1 MSGAKQ
7 YERAREHM
15 EQLLRAEEPPEPR
28 WDAIERELFARI
40 EEPAPVRRAAPPR
53 RSPLGRA
60 LGFAA
65 AAAAIAFAILAAGR
79 SAPPVAV
86 APAPPRARDLAEI
99 PRAPGAA
106 DDLDF
111 RALRPGDSVET
122 AAYAVSFADVGSV
135 RWTLLPDSR
144 AVVRAVGA
152 AGVGHVIAL
161 ERGSVRADVV
171 TRAPEEG
178 LVEAFAVEVDGT
190 RVAVHGTLFTVTRL
204 DGRVEVDVEHGT
216 VAVGPAAYRG
226 ATTARLLVG
235 PSRGTFSLDGGRDAR
250 LLQRPAEQDSA
261 PAAASPPPP
270 APPPAPPQPATADAH
285 PPSGSAAAAGVVA
298 HDEERAAP
306 AASSVAEPI
315 APPPAEPPPAEPAST
330 YAEPAAAPPSVA
342 PPPAAQPSA
351 AAPAAVAQQASP
363 PPVLTPA
370 SVQSLLSSCFA
381 RETAG
386 GSTSVRRSI
395 VSTLR
400 ISVRPD
406 GRVAGVRFDPPLRPA
421 LQACAEGLYRGRFA
435 GGPRQIE
442 IPLTIED

>member
-40 EEPAPVRRAAPPR
+40 EKPAPIRRAAPAQ

-79 SAPPVAV
+79 SAPPVV
-86 APAPPRARDLAEI
+86 ATSTPPRARDVADI
-99 PRAPGAA
+99 PRAAGGAGMA
-106 DDLDF
+106 GDLDF

-122 AAYAVSFADVGSV
+122 AAHSVSFNDVGSV
-135 RWTLLPDSR
+135 RWTLLPNSR
-144 AVVRAVGA
+144 AVVRAVGT

-250 LLQRPAEQDSA
+250 LLQRPAQPDSA
-261 PAAASPPPP
+261 PSVAPPEPSPPPALPRPTTASAHPPNGAAAVPAVGAASDEPAAATASAVAEPLP
-270 APPPAPPQPATADAH
+270 APPA
-285 PPSGSAAAAGVVA
+285 
-298 HDEERAAP
+298 EL
-306 AASSVAEPI
+306 ASAEP
-315 APPPAEPPPAEPAST
+315 ASAEPAST
-330 YAEPAAAPPSVA
+330 ASALTASAPV
-342 PPPAAQPSA
+342 A
-351 AAPAAVAQQASP
+351 AAPAPEPQVASAP
-363 PPVLTPA
+363 PALTPA
-370 SVQSLLSSCFA
+370 SVQAMLSSCFA

-386 GSTSVRRSI
+386 SSSSVRKSV

-406 GRVAGVRFDPPLRPA
+406 GSVASMRFNPPLRPA

-435 GGPRQIE
+435 EGPRQLD

>member
-40 EEPAPVRRAAPPR
+40 EKPAPVRRAAPPQ

-79 SAPPVAV
+79 SAPPVA
-86 APAPPRARDLAEI
+86 ATSTPPRARDVAEI
-99 PRAPGAA
+99 PRAAGDAGMA
-106 DDLDF
+106 GDLDF

-122 AAYAVSFADVGSV
+122 AAHSVSFTDVGSV
-135 RWTLLPDSR
+135 RWTLLPNSR
-144 AVVRAVGA
+144 AVVRAVGT

-250 LLQRPAEQDSA
+250 LLQRPAQPDSA
-261 PAAASPPPP
+261 PPVAPPEPSRPP
-270 APPPAPPQPATADAH
+270 ALPRPTTASAH
-285 PPSGSAAAAGVVA
+285 PPSGAAALAAVGA
-298 HDEERAAP
+298 ASDEP
-306 AASSVAEPI
+306 AAASASAVAEPLP
-315 APPPAEPPPAEPAST
+315 PPPAELASAEPAST
-330 YAEPAAAPPSVA
+330 TSAPVAAAPV
-342 PPPAAQPSA
+342 A
-351 AAPAAVAQQASP
+351 AAPASEPQVASAP
-363 PPVLTPA
+363 PAFTPA
-370 SVQSLLSSCFA
+370 SVQSMLSSCFA
-381 RETAG
+381 RESAG
-386 GSTSVRRSI
+386 SSSSVRKSI

-406 GRVAGVRFDPPLRPA
+406 GSVASMRFNPPLRPS

-435 GGPRQIE
+435 EGPRQLD
-442 IPLTIED
+442 IPLIIED

>member
-1 MSGAKQ
+1 
-7 YERAREHM
+7 M

-40 EEPAPVRRAAPPR
+40 EKPAPVRRAAPRERP
-53 RSPLGRA
+53 PLGRA

-86 APAPPRARDLAEI
+86 TSAPPRARDLAEI

-111 RALRPGDSVET
+111 RALRPGDSIET

-135 RWTLLPDSR
+135 RWTLLPNSR

-152 AGVGHVIAL
+152 AGVGHVVAL

-226 ATTARLLVG
+226 ATTAHLLVG

-250 LLQRPAEQDSA
+250 LLQRPAEHDSA
-261 PAAASPPPP
+261 PAVASPAP
-270 APPPAPPQPATADAH
+270 APPSALPRPATAGAR
-285 PPSGSAAAAGVVA
+285 PSSGPAAVAAAAA
-298 HDEERAAP
+298 HEDEPAAP
-306 AASSVAEPI
+306 AASSIAEPI
-315 APPPAEPPPAEPAST
+315 ASPPTEPAPIAAAPS
-330 YAEPAAAPPSVA
+330 ASEPAAVEPVPEPQPASAPPA
-342 PPPAAQPSA
+342 
-351 AAPAAVAQQASP
+351 
-363 PPVLTPA
+363 LTPA
-370 SVQSLLSSCFA
+370 SVQSTLSSCFA

-386 GSTSVRRSI
+386 GSSLIRRSI

-400 ISVRPD
+400 VSVRPD
-406 GRVAGVRFDPPLRPA
+406 GSVAGVRFDPPLRPA
-421 LQACAEGLYRGRFA
+421 LQACAEGLYRGRFE

>member
-28 WDAIERELFARI
+28 WDAIERELFARL
-40 EEPAPVRRAAPPR
+40 EKPAPVRRAPARERP
-53 RSPLGRA
+53 PLGRA

-86 APAPPRARDLAEI
+86 TSAPPRARDLAEI

-111 RALRPGDSVET
+111 RALRPGDSIET

-135 RWTLLPDSR
+135 RWTLLPNSR

-152 AGVGHVIAL
+152 AGIGHVVAL
-161 ERGSVRADVV
+161 ERGSVRADVA

-226 ATTARLLVG
+226 ATTAHLLVG

-250 LLQRPAEQDSA
+250 LLQRPAAQDSA
-261 PAAASPPPP
+261 PAVAPPAP
-270 APPPAPPQPATADAH
+270 APPPAPPP
-285 PPSGSAAAAGVVA
+285 
-298 HDEERAAP
+298 
-306 AASSVAEPI
+306 
-315 APPPAEPPPAEPAST
+315 
-330 YAEPAAAPPSVA
+330 
-342 PPPAAQPSA
+342 
-351 AAPAAVAQQASP
+351 
-363 PPVLTPA
+363 
-370 SVQSLLSSCFA
+370 
-381 RETAG
+381 
-386 GSTSVRRSI
+386 
-395 VSTLR
+395 
-400 ISVRPD
+400 
-406 GRVAGVRFDPPLRPA
+406 
-421 LQACAEGLYRGRFA
+421 
-435 GGPRQIE
+435 
-442 IPLTIED
+442 

>member
-15 EQLLRAEEPPEPR
+15 ERLLRAEEPPEPR

-40 EEPAPVRRAAPPR
+40 ERPAPVRRAAPPQ

-60 LGFAA
+60 LAFAA
-65 AAAAIAFAILAAGR
+65 AAAAIALAVLAAGR
-79 SAPPVAV
+79 SAPPVA
-86 APAPPRARDLAEI
+86 ATSAPPRVRDLADV
-99 PRAPGAA
+99 PRAAGAA

-111 RALRPGDSVET
+111 RALRPGDSVES
-122 AAYAVSFADVGSV
+122 AAHAISFSDVGSV
-135 RWTLLPDSR
+135 RWTLLPNSR

-204 DGRVEVDVEHGT
+204 EGRVEVDVEHGT

-226 ATTARLLVG
+226 ATTAHLLVG
-235 PSRGTFSLDGGRDAR
+235 PSRGTFSLDGGREAR
-250 LLQRPAEQDSA
+250 LLQRPAPEDSA
-261 PAAASPPPP
+261 PAAAPPEPARPP
-270 APPPAPPQPATADAH
+270 ASPRPTAGVRPPSGAAAAPAVVAHTEEPVAPAVSAVAEPLATAMAEPLATAMAEPPATAM
-285 PPSGSAAAAGVVA
+285 
-298 HDEERAAP
+298 
-306 AASSVAEPI
+306 
-315 APPPAEPPPAEPAST
+315 AEPPPA
-330 YAEPAAAPPSVA
+330 AEPAPAVA
-342 PPPAAQPSA
+342 EPVPDAQATSHPPAM
-351 AAPAAVAQQASP
+351 
-363 PPVLTPA
+363 TPA

-381 RETAG
+381 RESAG
-386 GSTSVRRSI
+386 GRSSVRRSI

-406 GRVAGVRFDPPLRPA
+406 GSVAAVRFDPPLRPA
-421 LQACAEGLYRGRFA
+421 LQACAEGLYQGRFA
-435 GGPRQIE
+435 EGPRQLA

>member
-1 MSGAKQ
+1 
-7 YERAREHM
+7 M

-40 EEPAPVRRAAPPR
+40 EKPAPVRRARPR
-53 RSPLGRA
+53 ERPPLGRA

-86 APAPPRARDLAEI
+86 TSAPPRARDLAEI
-99 PRAPGAA
+99 PRAPGAV
-106 DDLDF
+106 DDRDF
-111 RALRPGDSVET
+111 RALRPGDSIET

-135 RWTLLPDSR
+135 RWTLLPNSR

-152 AGVGHVIAL
+152 AGVGHVVAL
-161 ERGSVRADVV
+161 ERGAVRADVV

-226 ATTARLLVG
+226 ATTAHLLVG

-250 LLQRPAEQDSA
+250 LLQRPAAQDSA
-261 PAAASPPPP
+261 PAVASPAP
-270 APPPAPPQPATADAH
+270 APPPAPPPPATAAAR
-285 PPSGSAAAAGVVA
+285 PPSGAAAVAAAAA
-298 HDEERAAP
+298 HEEDPAAP
-306 AASSVAEPI
+306 VGSSVTEPI
-315 APPPAEPPPAEPAST
+315 ASPPAEPATS
-330 YAEPAAAPPSVA
+330 A
-342 PPPAAQPSA
+342 A
-351 AAPAAVAQQASP
+351 AAPAPESAAVEPVPEAQPASAP
-363 PPVLTPA
+363 PALTPA
-370 SVQSLLSSCFA
+370 SVQSALSSCFA

-386 GSTSVRRSI
+386 GSSLIRRSI

-406 GRVAGVRFDPPLRPA
+406 GSVAGVRFDPPLRPA
-421 LQACAEGLYRGRFA
+421 LQACAEGLYRGRFE

-442 IPLTIED
+442 VPLTIED

>member
-15 EQLLRAEEPPEPR
+15 EQQLRAEEPPEPR

-40 EEPAPVRRAAPPR
+40 ERPAPVRRVAPPQ

-79 SAPPVAV
+79 SAPPVV
-86 APAPPRARDLAEI
+86 ATSTPPRARDVAEI
-99 PRAPGAA
+99 PRAAGGAGMA
-106 DDLDF
+106 GDLDF

-122 AAYAVSFADVGSV
+122 AAYSVSFTDVGSV
-135 RWTLLPDSR
+135 RWTLLPNSR
-144 AVVRAVGA
+144 AVVRAVGTA
-152 AGVGHVIAL
+152 GGVGHVIAL

-235 PSRGTFSLDGGRDAR
+235 PARGTFSLDGGRDAR
-250 LLQRPAEQDSA
+250 LLQRPAQPDSA
-261 PAAASPPPP
+261 PSVAPPEPSRPPALPRPTTASAHPSSRAAAVAAIGAASDEP
-270 APPPAPPQPATADAH
+270 AAATA
-285 PPSGSAAAAGVVA
+285 SA
-298 HDEERAAP
+298 
-306 AASSVAEPI
+306 VAEPLL
-315 APPPAEPPPAEPAST
+315 PAPAEPAS
-330 YAEPAAAPPSVA
+330 AEPASTASAPVAPAPVASAPVSEPQVASAPPA
-342 PPPAAQPSA
+342 
-351 AAPAAVAQQASP
+351 
-363 PPVLTPA
+363 LTPA
-370 SVQSLLSSCFA
+370 SVQSMLSSCFA

-386 GSTSVRRSI
+386 SSSSVRKSV

-400 ISVRPD
+400 ISVHSD
-406 GRVAGVRFDPPLRPA
+406 GSVASMRFNPPLRPA

-435 GGPRQIE
+435 EGPRQLD
-442 IPLTIED
+442 IPLTLED

>member
-15 EQLLRAEEPPEPR
+15 EQQLRAEEPPEPR

-40 EEPAPVRRAAPPR
+40 DRPAPARCAAPPR

-65 AAAAIAFAILAAGR
+65 AAAAIALAIVAAGR

-111 RALRPGDSVET
+111 RALRPGDSIE
-122 AAYAVSFADVGSV
+122 AAAHAVSFADVGSV

-261 PAAASPPPP
+261 PAAASPPP
-270 APPPAPPQPATADAH
+270 ARPPAPQRPATAGAH
-285 PPSGSAAAAGVVA
+285 QPSGSAAVAAAAA
-298 HDEERAAP
+298 HDEEPAAP
-306 AASSVAEPI
+306 AASSVGEPI
-315 APPPAEPPPAEPAST
+315 APPPAEPAPADAGPA
-330 YAEPAAAPPSVA
+330 
-342 PPPAAQPSA
+342 AAQPSA
-351 AAPAAVAQQASP
+351 AAPAAEAQQAP
-363 PPVLTPA
+363 PPPALTPA

-381 RETAG
+381 GETAG
-386 GSTSVRRSI
+386 GPSSVRRSI

-406 GRVAGVRFDPPLRPA
+406 GSVAGVRFDPPLRPA

-435 GGPRQIE
+435 EGPRQIE

>member
-15 EQLLRAEEPPEPR
+15 ERLLRAEEPPEPR

-40 EEPAPVRRAAPPR
+40 ERPSPVRRTAPPQ

-60 LGFAA
+60 LAFAA
-65 AAAAIAFAILAAGR
+65 AAAAIAFAVLAAGR
-79 SAPPVAV
+79 SAPPVV
-86 APAPPRARDLAEI
+86 ATSTPPRARDLADV
-99 PRAPGAA
+99 PRATGAA

-122 AAYAVSFADVGSV
+122 AAHAISFTDVGSV
-135 RWTLLPDSR
+135 RWTLLPNSR
-144 AVVRAVGA
+144 AVVRAAGA
-152 AGVGHVIAL
+152 RGVGHVIAL

-178 LVEAFAVEVDGT
+178 LVEAFAVDVDGT

-204 DGRVEVDVEHGT
+204 ENRVEVDVEHGT

-226 ATTARLLVG
+226 ATTAHLLVG
-235 PSRGTFSLDGGRDAR
+235 PSRGTFSLDGGREAR
-250 LLQRPAEQDSA
+250 LLQRPAPQDSA
-261 PAAASPPPP
+261 PAAAPPEPERPP
-270 APPPAPPQPATADAH
+270 ASPLATAGVR
-285 PPSGSAAAAGVVA
+285 PPSGAAAAPTTVA
-298 HDEERAAP
+298 HVEEPAAP
-306 AASSVAEPI
+306 AASAVTEPVAS
-315 APPPAEPPPAEPAST
+315 AVTEPPPATDPAPAV
-330 YAEPAAAPPSVA
+330 AEPVPDPQATSH
-342 PPPAAQPSA
+342 PPA
-351 AAPAAVAQQASP
+351 
-363 PPVLTPA
+363 LTPG

-381 RETAG
+381 RESAG
-386 GSTSVRRSI
+386 GSSLVRRSI

-406 GRVAGVRFDPPLRPA
+406 GSVAAVRFDPPLRPA
-421 LQACAEGLYRGRFA
+421 LQACAQGLYQGRFA
-435 GGPRQIE
+435 EGPRQLA

>member
-1 MSGAKQ
+1 
-7 YERAREHM
+7 M

-40 EEPAPVRRAAPPR
+40 DKPAPVRRAAPRERP
-53 RSPLGRA
+53 PLGRA

-86 APAPPRARDLAEI
+86 TSAPPRARDLAEI
-99 PRAPGAA
+99 PPAPGAA

-111 RALRPGDSVET
+111 RALRPGDSIET
-122 AAYAVSFADVGSV
+122 TAYAASFTDVGSV
-135 RWTLLPDSR
+135 RWTLLPNSR

-152 AGVGHVIAL
+152 TGVGHVVAL
-161 ERGSVRADVV
+161 ERGSVRAEVV

-178 LVEAFAVEVDGT
+178 LIEAFAVEVDGT

-226 ATTARLLVG
+226 ATTAHLLVG

-250 LLQRPAEQDSA
+250 LLQRPAEQGSA
-261 PAAASPPPP
+261 PSVAPPAP
-270 APPPAPPQPATADAH
+270 APPPAPSRPAIAGAR
-285 PPSGSAAAAGVVA
+285 PSTGPAAVAAAAA
-298 HDEERAAP
+298 HEEDPAAP
-306 AASSVAEPI
+306 AGSSVAEP
-315 APPPAEPPPAEPAST
+315 PAEPIAEPLAEPAPIAAAPS
-330 YAEPAAAPPSVA
+330 ASEPAAVEPAPEAQPASAPPA
-342 PPPAAQPSA
+342 
-351 AAPAAVAQQASP
+351 
-363 PPVLTPA
+363 LTPA
-370 SVQSLLSSCFA
+370 SVQSTLSSCFA

-386 GSTSVRRSI
+386 SSSLIRRSI

-406 GRVAGVRFDPPLRPA
+406 GSVAGVRFDPPLRPA
-421 LQACAEGLYRGRFA
+421 LQACAEGLYRGRFE

>member
-15 EQLLRAEEPPEPR
+15 DRLLRAEEPPEPR

-40 EEPAPVRRAAPPR
+40 DRPSSERRVGRAAPPQ

-60 LGFAA
+60 LAFAA
-65 AAAAIAFAILAAGR
+65 AAAAIAFAVLAAGR
-79 SAPPVAV
+79 SAPPVV
-86 APAPPRARDLAEI
+86 ATSTPPRARDLADV
-99 PRAPGAA
+99 PRAAGAA

-122 AAYAVSFADVGSV
+122 ATHAISFVDVGSV

-204 DGRVEVDVEHGT
+204 ENRVEVDVEHGT

-226 ATTARLLVG
+226 ATTAHLLVG
-235 PSRGTFSLDGGRDAR
+235 PSRGTFSLDGGREAR
-250 LLQRPAEQDSA
+250 LLQRPAPQDSA
-261 PAAASPPPP
+261 PAAAPPEPARPP
-270 APPPAPPQPATADAH
+270 ASPRPTAGVR
-285 PPSGSAAAAGVVA
+285 PPSGAAAAPVAVA
-298 HDEERAAP
+298 HVEEPAAP
-306 AASSVAEPI
+306 AFSAV
-315 APPPAEPPPAEPAST
+315 
-330 YAEPAAAPPSVA
+330 AEPAAPVVDEPPPPSATEPSLAVA
-342 PPPAAQPSA
+342 EPVPDPQATSHPPA
-351 AAPAAVAQQASP
+351 
-363 PPVLTPA
+363 LTSA

-381 RETAG
+381 RESAG
-386 GSTSVRRSI
+386 GSSWVRRSI

-400 ISVRPD
+400 ISVHPD
-406 GRVAGVRFDPPLRPA
+406 GSVAAVRFDPPLRPA
-421 LQACAEGLYRGRFA
+421 LQACAAGLYQGRFA
-435 GGPRQIE
+435 EGPRQLA

>member
-40 EEPAPVRRAAPPR
+40 ERPAPVRRAAPPQ

-79 SAPPVAV
+79 SAPPVTATST
-86 APAPPRARDLAEI
+86 PPRARDVAEI
-99 PRAPGAA
+99 PRAAGDAGMA
-106 DDLDF
+106 GDLDF

-122 AAYAVSFADVGSV
+122 AAYSVSFTDVGSV
-135 RWTLLPDSR
+135 RWTLLPNSR

-152 AGVGHVIAL
+152 AGGVGHVIAL

-250 LLQRPAEQDSA
+250 LLQRPAQPDGAPSA
-261 PAAASPPPP
+261 APPEPSRPP
-270 APPPAPPQPATADAH
+270 ALPRPTTASAH
-285 PPSGSAAAAGVVA
+285 PPSGAAAVA
-298 HDEERAAP
+298 PVGAASDEP
-306 AASSVAEPI
+306 AAATASALAEPL
-315 APPPAEPPPAEPAST
+315 PPASAEPAST
-330 YAEPAAAPPSVA
+330 ASAPVASAPVAVA
-342 PPPAAQPSA
+342 PVSEPQVASA
-351 AAPAAVAQQASP
+351 

-370 SVQSLLSSCFA
+370 SVQSMLSSCFA
-381 RETAG
+381 RDTV
-386 GSTSVRRSI
+386 GSSSSVRKSI

-406 GRVAGVRFDPPLRPA
+406 GSVATMRFNPPLRPS
-421 LQACAEGLYRGRFA
+421 LQACAEELYRGRFA
-435 GGPRQIE
+435 EGPRQLD

>member
-28 WDAIERELFARI
+28 WDAIERELFARL
-40 EEPAPVRRAAPPR
+40 EKPAPVRRAPARERP
-53 RSPLGRA
+53 PLGRA

-86 APAPPRARDLAEI
+86 TSAPPRARDLAEI

-111 RALRPGDSVET
+111 RALRPGDSIET

-135 RWTLLPDSR
+135 RWTLLPNSR

-152 AGVGHVIAL
+152 AGIGHVVAL
-161 ERGSVRADVV
+161 ERGSVRADVA

-226 ATTARLLVG
+226 ATTAHLLVG

-250 LLQRPAEQDSA
+250 LLQRLAAQDSA
-261 PAAASPPPP
+261 PAVAPPAP
-270 APPPAPPQPATADAH
+270 APPPAPPPPATAAAR
-285 PPSGSAAAAGVVA
+285 PPSGAAAVAAAAA
-298 HDEERAAP
+298 HEEDPAAP
-306 AASSVAEPI
+306 AGSSVAEPV
-315 APPPAEPPPAEPAST
+315 AEPMASPPAEPATS
-330 YAEPAAAPPSVA
+330 AEAPASESAAVEPVPEAQPASAPPA
-342 PPPAAQPSA
+342 
-351 AAPAAVAQQASP
+351 
-363 PPVLTPA
+363 LTPA
-370 SVQSLLSSCFA
+370 SVQSALSSCFA

-386 GSTSVRRSI
+386 GSSLIRRSI

-406 GRVAGVRFDPPLRPA
+406 GSVAGVRFDPPLRPA
-421 LQACAEGLYRGRFA
+421 LQACAEGLYRGRFE

-442 IPLTIED
+442 VPLTIED

>member
-15 EQLLRAEEPPEPR
+15 EQQLRAEEPPEPR

-40 EEPAPVRRAAPPR
+40 DRPAPARCAASPR
-53 RSPLGRA
+53 RSSLGRA
-60 LGFAA
+60 LGFAT
-65 AAAAIAFAILAAGR
+65 AAAAIALAIVAAGR

-106 DDLDF
+106 DDLAF
-111 RALRPGDSVET
+111 RALRPGDSIET
-122 AAYAVSFADVGSV
+122 AAHAVSFADVGSV

-190 RVAVHGTLFTVTRL
+190 RVAVHGTRFTVTRL

-250 LLQRPAEQDSA
+250 LLPRPAEQDSA
-261 PAAASPPPP
+261 PAAASPPP
-270 APPPAPPQPATADAH
+270 ARPPAPHRPATAGAH
-285 PPSGSAAAAGVVA
+285 PPSGSAAVAAAAA
-298 HDEERAAP
+298 HDEEPAAHDEEPAAHDEEPAAP
-306 AASSVAEPI
+306 AASSVGEPI
-315 APPPAEPPPAEPAST
+315 APPPAEPAPADAGPA
-330 YAEPAAAPPSVA
+330 
-342 PPPAAQPSA
+342 AAQPSA
-351 AAPAAVAQQASP
+351 AAPAAEAQQAP
-363 PPVLTPA
+363 PPPALTPA
-370 SVQSLLSSCFA
+370 SATSLLSRCFA
-381 RETAG
+381 REAAG
-386 GSTSVRRSI
+386 GSSSVRRSI

-406 GRVAGVRFDPPLRPA
+406 GSVAGVRFDPPLRPA

-435 GGPRQIE
+435 EGPQQVE

>member
-15 EQLLRAEEPPEPR
+15 ERLLRAEEPPEPR

-40 EEPAPVRRAAPPR
+40 DRPSSERRAAPPQ

-60 LGFAA
+60 LAFAA
-65 AAAAIAFAILAAGR
+65 AAAAIAFAVLAAGR
-79 SAPPVAV
+79 SAPPVA
-86 APAPPRARDLAEI
+86 ATSTPPRARDLADV
-99 PRAPGAA
+99 PRAAGAA

-111 RALRPGDSVET
+111 RALRPGDSVE
-122 AAYAVSFADVGSV
+122 AAAHAISFVDVGSV
-135 RWTLLPDSR
+135 RWTLLPNSR

-204 DGRVEVDVEHGT
+204 EDRVEVDVEHGT

-226 ATTARLLVG
+226 ATTAHLLVG
-235 PSRGTFSLDGGRDAR
+235 PSRGTFSLDGGREAR
-250 LLQRPAEQDSA
+250 LLQRPAPQDSA
-261 PAAASPPPP
+261 LA
-270 APPPAPPQPATADAH
+270 APPEPARPPESPRPTAGVR
-285 PPSGSAAAAGVVA
+285 PPSGAAAAPVAVAHVEEPASPVFSAAA
-298 HDEERAAP
+298 E
-306 AASSVAEPI
+306 
-315 APPPAEPPPAEPAST
+315 
-330 YAEPAAAPPSVA
+330 
-342 PPPAAQPSA
+342 A
-351 AAPAAVAQQASP
+351 AAPAVDEPPPPSPIEPSLAVAEPVSDPQATAHLP
-363 PPVLTPA
+363 ALTSA

-381 RETAG
+381 RESAG
-386 GSTSVRRSI
+386 GSSLVRRSI

-400 ISVRPD
+400 ISVHPD
-406 GRVAGVRFDPPLRPA
+406 GSVAAVRFDPPLRPA
-421 LQACAEGLYRGRFA
+421 LQACAAGLYQGRFA
-435 GGPRQIE
+435 EGPRQLA

>member
-40 EEPAPVRRAAPPR
+40 EKPAPIRRVAPPQ

-79 SAPPVAV
+79 SAPPVV
-86 APAPPRARDLAEI
+86 ATSTPPRARDVAEI
-99 PRAPGAA
+99 PRAAGGAGMA
-106 DDLDF
+106 GDLDF

-122 AAYAVSFADVGSV
+122 AAYSVSFTDVGSV
-135 RWTLLPDSR
+135 RWTLLPNSR
-144 AVVRAVGA
+144 AVVRAVGT

-216 VAVGPAAYRG
+216 VAVGSAAYRG

-250 LLQRPAEQDSA
+250 LLQRPAQPDGAPSVAPPEPSRA
-261 PAAASPPPP
+261 PALPRPTTAS
-270 APPPAPPQPATADAH
+270 AH
-285 PPSGSAAAAGVVA
+285 PPSGAAAVA
-298 HDEERAAP
+298 AIGAASDEP
-306 AASSVAEPI
+306 AAATASAVAEPL
-315 APPPAEPPPAEPAST
+315 PSPPAELASAEPASAEPAST
-330 YAEPAAAPPSVA
+330 ASALTASAPV
-342 PPPAAQPSA
+342 A
-351 AAPAAVAQQASP
+351 AAPASEPQAASAP
-363 PPVLTPA
+363 PALTPA
-370 SVQSLLSSCFA
+370 SVQSMLSSCFA

-386 GSTSVRRSI
+386 SSSSVRKSV

-406 GRVAGVRFDPPLRPA
+406 GSVAGMRFNPPLRPA

-435 GGPRQIE
+435 EGPRQFD
-442 IPLTIED
+442 IPLIIED

>member
-28 WDAIERELFARI
+28 WDAIERELFARL
-40 EEPAPVRRAAPPR
+40 EKPAPVRRVAPPQ

-79 SAPPVAV
+79 SAPPVTATST
-86 APAPPRARDLAEI
+86 PPRARDVAEI
-99 PRAPGAA
+99 PKAAGGAGMA
-106 DDLDF
+106 GDLDL
-111 RALRPGDSVET
+111 RALRPGDSIET
-122 AAYAVSFADVGSV
+122 AAYSVSFTDVGSV
-135 RWTLLPDSR
+135 RWTLLPNSR
-144 AVVRAVGA
+144 AVVRAVGT

-190 RVAVHGTLFTVTRL
+190 RVAVHGTLFTVTRM

-216 VAVGPAAYRG
+216 VAVGPSAYRG

-250 LLQRPAEQDSA
+250 LLQRPAPPDSA
-261 PAAASPPPP
+261 PSV
-270 APPPAPPQPATADAH
+270 APPEPSRPPTPPRPTTASAH
-285 PPSGSAAAAGVVA
+285 PPSGAAAVSTAG
-298 HDEERAAP
+298 
-306 AASSVAEPI
+306 ASAD
-315 APPPAEPPPAEPAST
+315 
-330 YAEPAAAPPSVA
+330 EPAAATASAVVEPL
-342 PPPAAQPSA
+342 PPASAEPAPAELALAASAPVA
-351 AAPAAVAQQASP
+351 AAPVPEPQVASAP
-363 PPVLTPA
+363 PALTPA
-370 SVQSLLSSCFA
+370 SVQSMLSSCFA

-386 GSTSVRRSI
+386 SSSSVRKSI

-406 GRVAGVRFDPPLRPA
+406 GSVAGMRFNPPLRPA

-435 GGPRQIE
+435 EGPRQLD